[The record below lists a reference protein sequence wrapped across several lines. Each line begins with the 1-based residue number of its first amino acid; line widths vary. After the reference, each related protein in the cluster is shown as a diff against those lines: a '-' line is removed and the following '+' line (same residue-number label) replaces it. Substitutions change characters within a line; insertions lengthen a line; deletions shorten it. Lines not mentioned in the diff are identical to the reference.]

1 MARSDLDDT
10 ALAVYRSSVVP
21 PADLVEFWSTTLEE
35 ARASAWPPKLEP
47 VDNALRAV
55 ETFDVT
61 FSGFG
66 AQAVKAWLHRPAG
79 YKGNLPVVVRYPGYG
94 GGRGLPHQVSHLVL
108 AGYACLSVDAR
119 GQGASGGWVG
129 ETPDSANFGP
139 SAPGLMTSGI
149 RSPETYY
156 FRRLYTDAV
165 LAVDAARQL
174 RGVCS
179 DQVIVAGGS
188 QGGGMA
194 LAVAGLAEGISAVL
208 ADVPFMC
215 DIPRGMSVS
224 DFGPY
229 QELVHYLATHRG
241 EGEHL
246 FGVLAYFDACVLGA
260 AASAPALFSTGLMD
274 HWCPPSTVYAAFNNY
289 GGPKEIRRYP
299 YNDHEGGQFH
309 QEQEQL
315 RWLPKLVP
323 LPPPTGGSLLTKN
336 NPLSKLPQEVK
347 R

>member
-1 MARSDLDDT
+1 MTLDQ
-10 ALAVYRSSVVP
+10 
-21 PADLVEFWSTTLEE
+21 
-35 ARASAWPPKLEP
+35 ARASAWPPKVEP
-47 VDNALRAV
+47 VHSALRIIEA
-55 ETFDVT
+55 FDVT

-66 AQAVKAWLHRPAG
+66 AQAVKAWLHRPVG
-79 YKGNLPVVVRYPGYG
+79 SRGNLPVVVRYPGYG

-129 ETPDSANFGP
+129 ETTDNAHFGP

-165 LAVDAARQL
+165 LAIDAVRQMDD
-174 RGVCS
+174 VSS
-179 DQVIVAGGS
+179 DQVVVAGGS
-188 QGGGMA
+188 QGGGIA
-194 LAVAGLAEGISAVL
+194 LAVAGLADGISAVM

-215 DIPRGMSVS
+215 DIPRGMAVS

-229 QELVHYLATHRG
+229 QELVHYLATHREE
-241 EGEHL
+241 EGHVFE
-246 FGVLAYFDACVLGA
+246 VLAYFDAAVLA
-260 AASAPALFSTGLMD
+260 AAAHAPALFSVGLMD

-289 GGPKEIRRYP
+289 GGPKELRSYP

-315 RWLPKLVP
+315 TWLPKLVP
-323 LPPPTGGSLLTKN
+323 LPPSSDGN
-336 NPLSKLPQEVK
+336 H
-347 R
+347 